1 MKRALVLC
9 ILLLAALVCGCSRP
23 AVLSRIEG
31 YDEYLDRIG
40 SETALDP
47 GDTVPPDTDK
57 DPADDPPQE
66 PEPPDEEPPVTTP
79 EVRGL
84 RYIGGGYSYGTD
96 FSGGYARVDTD
107 AGTFLLNTSGQ
118 LLGVRELPSVG
129 TQMHNGYYAAEN
141 DDGLLALAH
150 IGMGRITD
158 YLYDEIAFS
167 EGTYD
172 ISICRNAESFAVYRG
187 SEQTAAAN
195 TNRGVPVHFS
205 RGMLLYDGKV
215 CDEYLMQPRIGGYY
229 QDGKPAD
236 GMLVLRDETREGI
249 FFGYADTAGDIVIDP
264 QFIEAEDFR
273 DGYAVVRL
281 SDRRYAYIDKMGE
294 FLRVGGEAVFFD
306 TKPAAA
312 YDGFGVAETDESTGT
327 CILYGQNFSAEL
339 PFIPV
344 NKRVYG
350 RYAIDGRTNYRF
362 YDFRNGSYSDYYDA
376 VYPAGE
382 CFVTY
387 DLDDDDFRLLGPDL
401 QVLTENCDKITYA
414 DGIFTV
420 EYRGFYYYYE
430 YSEELMP

>member
-1 MKRALVLC
+1 MKRSLVFC
-9 ILLLAALVCGCSRP
+9 ILLLAALACGCSRP

-40 SETALDP
+40 SETATDP

-57 DPADDPPQE
+57 DPAADPPQE
-66 PEPPDEEPPVTTP
+66 PEPPDEETPVIAP

-118 LLGVRELPSVG
+118 LSGARELPSVG

-158 YLYDEIAFS
+158 YLYDEITFG

-205 RGMLLYDGKV
+205 RGMLLFDGKV

-229 QDGKPAD
+229 QDGKPVD
-236 GMLVLRDETREGI
+236 GMMVLRAETREGI
-249 FFGYADTAGDIVIDP
+249 FFGYADTAGNIVIDP

-281 SDRRYAYIDKMGE
+281 SDRRYAYIDKTGE

-362 YDFRNGSYSDYYDA
+362 YDFRNGSYSDYFDA

-387 DLDDDDFRLLGPDL
+387 DLDDDAFRLLGPDL

-414 DGIFTV
+414 DRIFTV
-420 EYRGFYYYYE
+420 VYQGFYYYYE
-430 YSEELMP
+430 YSEGLIS